1 MNVER
6 RFKRSAYKRV
16 LQLAQAHEQATPD
29 SPTKRALS
37 AALDAIALPQKDPT
51 RPVGRAIPLTFPR
64 PTPVRGDAEF
74 REWCAIGEQYVAVIH
89 DLDLAVE
96 TLHQCLAKLS
106 GRRRNRF
113 GIEWCPY
120 DSRSSGRERGLLKP
134 VFFNANRR
142 VRAFSARGQQTR
154 RFVVSEIPLES
165 MRANMAHADSFPTPD
180 CLATARLVLAE
191 LRTVLTLRQE
201 LAAVVN
207 GTITRAGYW
216 ERPGAGGLG
225 AATDA
230 LKRVGMLK
238 IVSEAHGAS
247 SGG

>member
-16 LQLAQAHEQATPD
+16 LELAQAHEQATPD

-51 RPVGRAIPLTFPR
+51 RPAGRAIPLTFPR
-64 PTPVRGDAEF
+64 LTPVRGDVEF

-89 DLDLAVE
+89 ELDLAVE
-96 TLHQCLAKLS
+96 TLHQCLAKLAQ
-106 GRRRNRF
+106 RRRNRF
-113 GIEWCPY
+113 GIEWRPY
-120 DSRSSGRERGLLKP
+120 DSRASGRERGLFKP
-134 VFFNANRR
+134 VFFKANRR
-142 VRAFSARGQQTR
+142 ARTLPARGEQTR

-165 MRANMAHADSFPTPD
+165 MRANMAHADFFPTPD
-180 CLATARLVLAE
+180 CLGTARLVLAE
-191 LRTVLTLRQE
+191 LRTVLALRE
-201 LAAVVN
+201 DLAATVN
-207 GTITRAGYW
+207 STITRAGYW
-216 ERPGAGGLG
+216 ERPGKGGLG
-225 AATDA
+225 VARDA

-238 IVSEAHGAS
+238 IVAEDHGAS